1 MPRGSNP
8 VKLREW
14 KERLTRFKQS
24 SQTVADFCLAE
35 AVSQQSFYRWKQ
47 RLAGAAPRKTTK
59 QSCRRSATPVDPPL
73 GFRSVV
79 VIPSNDDAAHVKIQ
93 LPDGAVIELGGDL
106 RMIERVVG
114 QLLAHQTRTGADAC

>member
-1 MPRGSNP
+1 
-8 VKLREW
+8 
-14 KERLTRFKQS
+14 
-24 SQTVADFCLAE
+24 
-35 AVSQQSFYRWKQ
+35 
-47 RLAGAAPRKTTK
+47 
-59 QSCRRSATPVDPPL
+59 
-73 GFRSVV
+73 

>member
-14 KERLTRFKQS
+14 KERLKRFEQS

-47 RLAGAAPRKTTK
+47 RLAGAARRKTTK
-59 QSCRRSATPVDPPL
+59 HPCRRSARPADPPQ

-79 VIPSNDDAAHVKIQ
+79 VMPSKDDAAHVKIR
-93 LPDGAVIELGGDL
+93 LPGGAVIELGGDL

-114 QLLAHQTRTGADAC
+114 QLLAHQTPMGAEAC